1 MQLELTIK
9 GASAGDLAYAID
21 LMRERG
27 LGTDEDLTGELIE
40 ANDLQSAQIRGLA
53 GEVKVLRGALEETIN
68 QVRELQKQD

>member
-27 LGTDEDLTGELIE
+27 LETDEDLTGELIE

-68 QVRELQKQD
+68 LVRELQKQD